1 MANTDRTSVVP
12 IRMKSSCLVF
22 IESNTTGTG
31 RLFVKAAA
39 EFGYKTVML
48 VERPERYP
56 FLEQDSVPYKRC
68 NTAISADLG
77 NAIQCL
83 ARESSLAGIFSS
95 SEYFIET
102 AAFFAA
108 QYGLHGANA
117 EAVRACRNKW
127 VQRQC
132 LQRAGLHSPKFEC
145 VTAGEQACA
154 VLEHISLPVVVKPT
168 MGSGSVGVRLC
179 HTAQEVV
186 DHTSALLQRTVN
198 ERGMP
203 LPREVLIEEYLI
215 GPEYSVETFG
225 AEVLGITRKHIS
237 SEPFFVELG
246 HDFPADLPP
255 DVRESI
261 ADAAREGLQALGL
274 NWGPGHVEIR
284 LTEKGPAI
292 VEINPRLAG
301 GFIPEIVRLA
311 IGIDMV
317 RETVKLVAGET
328 TGPRSVRDG
337 HASIRFLTP
346 SGNGI
351 ITAIHGVEE
360 ASGIA
365 GAADIQMYRR
375 VGDRVGIENDF
386 RDRIG
391 HVISCG
397 DREIDAAQASERAR
411 DMIEIQIKAQ

>member
-1 MANTDRTSVVP
+1 
-12 IRMKSSCLVF
+12 MKHSRIVF

-31 RLFVKAAA
+31 RFFVKAAG
-39 EFGYKTVML
+39 EYGYTAVML

-56 FLEQDSVPYKRC
+56 FLEQDSVPYRRC
-68 NTAISADLG
+68 NTTVSAELG
-77 NAIQCL
+77 DALQCL
-83 ARESSLAGIFSS
+83 SRESSLAGIFSS

-102 AAFFAA
+102 AAVFAA
-108 QYGLHGANA
+108 KYGLPGANP

-127 VQRQC
+127 LQRQC

-145 VTAGEQACA
+145 ITSAGQARVA
-154 VLEHISLPVVVKPT
+154 LEHISLPVVVKPT

-179 HTAQEVV
+179 YTAQEVV
-186 DHTSALLQRTVN
+186 DHVSVLLQRTVN

-203 LPREVLIEEYLI
+203 LPGEVLIEEYLI

-225 AEVLGITRKHIS
+225 EAVLGITRKHVS
-237 SEPFFVELG
+237 REPFFVELG
-246 HDFPADLPP
+246 HDFPADLPAQI
-255 DVRESI
+255 RESI
-261 ADAAREGLQALGL
+261 AEVARQGLQALGL

-284 LTEKGPAI
+284 LTAKGPAI

-317 RETVKLVAGET
+317 RETVRLVAGER
-328 TGPRSVRDG
+328 TGPHPVRDG

-346 SGNGI
+346 SRNGI
-351 ITAIHGVEE
+351 ITAIHGVQE

-365 GAADIQMYRR
+365 GVADIQIYRN

-397 DREIDAAQASERAR
+397 DREMSAARASELACAK
-411 DMIEIQIKAQ
+411 IEIQVQPH

>member
-1 MANTDRTSVVP
+1 
-12 IRMKSSCLVF
+12 MKNSCIVF

-31 RLFVKAAA
+31 RLFVKAAV
-39 EFGYKTVML
+39 EYGYKVVVL

-56 FLEQDSVPYKRC
+56 FLEQDSVPYLRC
-68 NTAISADLG
+68 NTTVSGELG
-77 NAIQCL
+77 AAIQCVS
-83 ARESSLAGIFSS
+83 RESSLAGVFSS

-102 AAFFAA
+102 AAMFAA
-108 QYGLHGANA
+108 QYGLPGANP
-117 EAVRACRNKW
+117 EAVRACRNKL
-127 VQRQC
+127 VQRQR
-132 LQRAGLHSPKFEC
+132 LRRAGLHSPEFEC
-145 VTAGEQACA
+145 IASAGQARD
-154 VLEHISLPVVVKPT
+154 VLGHISLPVVVKPT

-179 HTAQEVV
+179 STTQEVV

-225 AEVLGITRKHIS
+225 EAVLGITRKHVS

-255 DVRESI
+255 QVRESM
-261 ADAAREGLQALGL
+261 AEVAQQGLQALGL

-284 LTEKGPAI
+284 LTAKGPAI

-301 GFIPEIVRLA
+301 GFIPEIMRLA
-311 IGIDMV
+311 VGIDVV
-317 RETVKLVAGET
+317 RETVRLVAGEKT
-328 TGPRSVRDG
+328 APRPVRNG

-346 SGNGI
+346 SRNGI

-360 ASGIA
+360 ASGMA
-365 GAADIQMYRR
+365 GVADIQTYRK

-397 DREIDAAQASERAR
+397 DREMSAARASELACGQ
-411 DMIEIQIKAQ
+411 IEIQVQAQ

>member
-1 MANTDRTSVVP
+1 
-12 IRMKSSCLVF
+12 MKNACLVF

-31 RLFVKAAA
+31 RLFVKAAG
-39 EFGYKTVML
+39 EYGYKTVML

-56 FLEQDSVPYKRC
+56 FLEQDSVPYRRC
-68 NTAISADLG
+68 NTSVSAELG
-77 NAIQCL
+77 DVLQCL
-83 ARESSLAGIFSS
+83 SRESLLAGIFSS

-102 AAFFAA
+102 AATFAA
-108 QYGLHGANA
+108 RYGLPGANP

-127 VQRQC
+127 VQRQR
-132 LQRAGLHSPKFEC
+132 LQCAGLHSPKFEC
-145 VTAGEQACA
+145 VTGAEQARV
-154 VLEHISLPVVVKPT
+154 VLEHISLPVIVKPT

-179 HTAQEVV
+179 YTAQEVV
-186 DHTSALLQRTVN
+186 DHASVLLQRTVN

-225 AEVLGITRKHIS
+225 EAVLGITRKHVS
-237 SEPFFVELG
+237 AEPFFVELG

-255 DVRESI
+255 GLRKSI
-261 ADAAREGLQALGL
+261 ADTAQQGLDALGL

-284 LTEKGPAI
+284 LTAKGPAI

-301 GFIPEIVRLA
+301 GFIPEIVRRA

-317 RETVKLVAGET
+317 RETVRLAAGEESV
-328 TGPRSVRDG
+328 PRPVRDG

-346 SGNGI
+346 SRNGI
-351 ITAIHGVEE
+351 IAAIHGVEE
-360 ASGIA
+360 VSGMA
-365 GAADIQMYRR
+365 GVTDIQMYRR
-375 VGDRVGIENDF
+375 VGDRVEIENDF

-397 DREIDAAQASERAR
+397 DREASAARASESAR
-411 DMIEIQIKAQ
+411 DRIEIQIKPQ